1 MPGRE
6 EKTCSDI
13 NMRYIEMAVEK
24 YGKMLFR
31 ICFNI
36 LANREDAED
45 AVQETFLKYMT
56 NPPSFNSDEHEKA
69 WLIKVATNTSKNIG
83 RFRLRHADLC
93 LDDIEDIG
101 VSPDDTG
108 IFEAIMSLP
117 AKYKTVLDLHYI
129 EGYTANEISE
139 ITGVRPDAVRK
150 RLQTG
155 RNRLKK
161 EMERNLNGNDI

>member
-1 MPGRE
+1 MDHIVLVELVTDAGRHH
-6 EKTCSDI
+6 SFQLGV
-13 NMRYIEMAVEK
+13 IELRFDFVVPPDAAVVSM
-24 YGKMLFR
+24 G
-31 ICFNI
+31 
-36 LANREDAED
+36 ANHVVHPLDDDGDVGGFE
-45 AVQETFLKYMT
+45 VF
-56 NPPSFNSDEHEKA
+56 
-69 WLIKVATNTSKNIG
+69 
-83 RFRLRHADLC
+83 